1 MTFKLKNGKKET
13 ITTVKEF
20 NINTI
25 FSEEL
30 DKNNTLSSEKCNDDT
45 LTFSSKEVDEDTIFN
60 EDDLFG
66 KKANKYIVYNKS
78 FDVTDDE
85 VSDLVCK
92 YYCENDKIV
101 VHGKENETKEESCTR
116 EYENNNKVSNA
127 LDTITNAKSNT
138 KSNGTCIIL

>member
-1 MTFKLKNGKKET
+1 MLN
-13 ITTVKEF
+13 

-25 FSEEL
+25 SSEEL
-30 DKNNTLSSEKCNDDT
+30 DENNTLSSEKCNDDT

-85 VSDLVCK
+85 VSDLVCE

-101 VHGKENETKEESCTR
+101 VHGKENETKEESCTL
-116 EYENNNKVSNA
+116 EYENINKVRNA

-138 KSNGTCIIL
+138 KSNDTCIIL